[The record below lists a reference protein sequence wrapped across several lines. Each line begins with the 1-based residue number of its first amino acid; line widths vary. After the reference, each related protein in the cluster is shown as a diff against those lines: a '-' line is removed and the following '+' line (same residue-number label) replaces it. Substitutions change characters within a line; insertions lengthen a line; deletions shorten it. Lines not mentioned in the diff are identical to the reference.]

1 MLDVLILAQ
10 DPQIAV
16 YLALTLSHTVAVA
29 AMWRW
34 HRLMLLCYLVSALAY
49 GMAVL
54 IHAQAHLPP
63 SSPVPAAVGMLEREA
78 MLPGRVPPWA
88 G

>member
-1 MLDVLILAQ
+1 MSVLLAQ

-16 YLALTLSHTVAVA
+16 YLMLTLSHAVAVA

-34 HRLMLLCYLVSALAY
+34 HRLMLLCYLVSTLAY

-63 SSPVPAAVGMLEREA
+63 SSPVPAAAGVLEREA
-78 MLPGRVPPWA
+78 MLPSRVLTWN